1 MNSATNTIHCVNF
14 YTKSRIEFYKRYS
27 VFLSYFWQASLTK
40 FKSLKLRVR
49 KGYRAFWVFLSFCQR
64 PPLRGGET
72 PKILEGRGGVLDT
85 MTKTYMFTI
94 YNIECLFN
102 ACLKVF
108 IFVKNGFD
116 KK

>member
-1 MNSATNTIHCVNF
+1 MNSATNTVHCVNF
-14 YTKSRIEFYKRYS
+14 YTKSRSEVYKRYR
-27 VFLSYFWQASLTK
+27 VFLSHFWQASLTK

-102 ACLKVF
+102 ACFKGFV
-108 IFVKNGFD
+108 FVKNGID